1 MEAIHEKSH
10 LDTHLPELVGLW
22 SVPPTQTDIIKT
34 YHQRVN
40 VKGDLDNSNE
50 IIFESGAEKDF
61 IDLSES
67 YIEIEIKVVCTAGSI
82 IADDN
87 LALTNLFA
95 HGLFESIR
103 LTDKSGRPLSNLN
116 EQRYPYQAMLLTLLS
131 KNYNWSKT
139 AGQIEGFYADTP
151 GQFDTSGAANTG
163 FTARQA
169 LITATARD
177 QPAPSVTVVL
187 RPFIGI
193 MKSKRLLLS
202 DMNLR
207 LSLTR
212 SKPEFYLQSAAAVPG
227 ARAQITK
234 AHWYLKRVQLTPAA
248 ENFNIEQI
256 SKERALYPIDRTL
269 FYQQQEVNKTQF
281 RMTDMWSGPLPSHL
295 FLAIVRSSAFEGNI
309 TQNPYNFANFNL
321 NSLQLTAGSLK
332 VPENEFKPV
341 FNGTNIT
348 NTSIAREYMGLLEVA
363 GKAWG
368 NDGNLIDIKNY
379 VGGCAIYAFD
389 LTADGSQGAHW
400 SLAHR
405 SELSITGSFA
415 NAPAHPITIIAIG
428 MIPSVIEVGMDRS
441 IITDFTE

>member
-10 LDTHLPELVGLW
+10 LDSYLSELVGLW

-50 IIFESGAEKDF
+50 ITFESGAEKDF

-67 YIEIEIKVVCTAGSI
+67 YIGSI
-82 IADDN
+82 IDADN
-87 LALTNLFA
+87 LAITNLFA

-131 KNYNWSKT
+131 KNSNWGQT
-139 AGQIEGFYADTP
+139 AGQLEGWYADTP
-151 GQFDTSGAANTG
+151 GQFDTSGAANAR
-163 FTARQA
+163 FADRQA
-169 LITATARD
+169 LITAAGRD
-177 QPAPSVTVVL
+177 EAAPTVTVSFK
-187 RPFIGI
+187 PFIGI

-212 SKPEFYLQSAAAVPG
+212 SKPEFYLQAATNVPG
-227 ARAQITK
+227 ARVSITK
-234 AHWYLKRVQLTPAA
+234 THWHVKRVKLTPAT

-256 SKERALYPIDRTL
+256 SKERALYPVDRTL
-269 FYQQQEVNKTQF
+269 FYQQQEVNQTQF
-281 RMTDMWSGPLPSHL
+281 RMNDIWSGPLLSHV

-309 TQNPYNFANFNL
+309 TQNPYNFDNYNL
-321 NSLQLTAGSLK
+321 TSLQLTAGSLK

-341 FNGTNIT
+341 FNGTNVSV
-348 NTSIAREYMGLLEVA
+348 TSIAREYMSLLEVA
-363 GKAWG
+363 GKNWG
-368 NDGNLIDIKNY
+368 NDGNLIDLKNY

-400 SLAHR
+400 SLTHR

-415 NAPAHPITIIAIG
+415 TAPAHPITTLAVG